1 MKPRLTSTAKFIAV
15 LLLALVAIHPMGH
28 RLNANFG
35 DRATLLGYD
44 LEPETARPGETLY
57 LTLYWCAERVMT
69 RSCAVF
75 THLLDADSHIIAQH
89 DGLPVEWSRPTT
101 GWLPGEVI
109 ADVHLLDLKA
119 DVPPGEYL
127 LEVGLYNAETD
138 VRLPVLDTAGQTGKD
153 RVLLAPVFVE

>member
-1 MKPRLTSTAKFIAV
+1 VPLGETGQITVIAPERHM
-15 LLLALVAIHPMGH
+15 AIPPMGH
-28 RLNANFG
+28 RLNTNFG
-35 DRATLLGYD
+35 DRATFPGYD
-44 LEPETARPGETLY
+44 LEPETARPGETLC
-57 LTLYWCAERVMT
+57 LTLYWRAERIMT
-69 RSCAVF
+69 RSYAVF
-75 THLLDADSHIIAQH
+75 THLLDAESHIIAQH
-89 DGLPVEWSRPTT
+89 DRLPVEWSRPTT